1 MDGKNDPEVSHPQP
15 GVAVVEC
22 AGEHDMTTKDET
34 AVLLSALIAENDLV
48 IVDVSDARFIDSSF
62 VNNLLR
68 ADRLARD
75 RGSRFR
81 LQVATAPIVRRVL
94 EISGILD
101 KLDIATTR
109 DEALRPWTPDTRPA
123 RG

>member
-1 MDGKNDPEVSHPQP
+1 MDERNDPEVSHPQP

-34 AVLLSALIAENDLV
+34 AVLLAALVSENELV
-48 IVDVSDARFIDSSF
+48 VVDVSDARFIDSSF

-68 ADRLARD
+68 ADRLARE
-75 RGSRFR
+75 RGTRFR

-109 DEALRPWTPDTRPA
+109 DEALRPIDA
-123 RG
+123 